1 MEHQPHIL
9 ILSCSTGEGHN
20 SAAWALHEAFER
32 RGAAVEVVDPVG
44 LKSQKAGRTVAALYN
59 NTIKKAPL
67 AFGAVYHLG
76 AAYSATRIPS
86 PVYWANAKCAPVLRD
101 HIRENGIDAVV
112 CTHLYGMEAMAAARK
127 RLGVTTPWYSVMT
140 DYTCIPFTTEPKA
153 DALFSPHPALTAEI
167 IRKGGDPD
175 RIIPY
180 GIPVSARFS
189 QPIDKA
195 DARRQLDIPPDKPVY
210 LIMSGGVGCENIL
223 RLCDAMNAESRG
235 YLCYVLTGHN
245 DDLLQK
251 LERRYGEGG
260 KIRPVG
266 FTRQVHLYMKAADVM
281 ISKSG
286 GLSSTEAAVAGVPLI
301 HFKPIPGCE
310 SKNRDFFRA
319 HGMALSVKNNADAVK
334 MAGYLARHTDRA
346 AQMLAAQK
354 ATLNPHAADD
364 IVRHV
369 LQGVTS

>member
-20 SAAWALHEAFER
+20 SAAWALHEAFDR
-32 RGAAVEVVDPVG
+32 HGAAVEVVDPVG
-44 LKSQKAGRTVAALYN
+44 LKSQKASHTVAALYN
-59 NTIKKAPL
+59 NTIQKTPR

-86 PVYWANAKCAPVLRD
+86 PVYWANAKCAPALRD
-101 HIRENGIDAVV
+101 YLRDRHIDAVV

-127 RLGVTTPWYSVMT
+127 RLGVTTPYYSVMT

-153 DALFSPHPALTAEI
+153 DALFSPHPSLTDEI
-167 IRKGGDPD
+167 VRKGGDPD
-175 RIIPY
+175 KILPY

-189 QPIDKA
+189 QPVSKA
-195 DARRQLDIPPDKPVY
+195 DARRQLDIPPDKTVY
-210 LIMSGGVGCENIL
+210 LIMSGGVGCENVL
-223 RLCDAMNAESRG
+223 RLCDAMNEETRG
-235 YLCYVLTGHN
+235 YWVYVLTGHN
-245 DDLLQK
+245 DGLREK
-251 LERRYGEGG
+251 LERRYPDGS

-319 HGMALSVKNNADAVK
+319 HGMSLCAKNNADAVK
-334 MAGYLARHTDRA
+334 MAGHLARHPDRA
-346 AQMLAAQK
+346 QQMLAAQK

-369 LQGVTS
+369 LKGVAP